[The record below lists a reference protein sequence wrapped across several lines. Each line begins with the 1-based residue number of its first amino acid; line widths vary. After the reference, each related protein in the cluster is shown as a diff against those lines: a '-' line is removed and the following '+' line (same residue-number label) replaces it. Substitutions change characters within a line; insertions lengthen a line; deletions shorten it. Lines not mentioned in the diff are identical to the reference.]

1 MFEKAAAGVTMRDG
15 RVGVCGLSKTPSPS
29 TRTVTGS
36 FRGVQ
41 GALFKGQPW
50 RGLSADNG
58 QRPSPSESAK
68 HLLTAAGC
76 QKCLCVT
83 FAKVTKADYFASPAH
98 PHRRKENYNYG

>member
-15 RVGVCGLSKTPSPS
+15 RVGVYGASKTPSPS

-58 QRPSPSESAK
+58 QRPSPSGERKAPFDGRRLSKVPLRYFRESNK
-68 HLLTAAGC
+68 GFLLR
-76 QKCLCVT
+76 
-83 FAKVTKADYFASPAH
+83 SPR
-98 PHRRKENYNYG
+98 PTPSKKGD

>member
-1 MFEKAAAGVTMRDG
+1 MSDQNLMHLLHLLQQILIGAFPDEKGHQGMLG
-15 RVGVCGLSKTPSPS
+15 
-29 TRTVTGS
+29 GS
-36 FRGVQ
+36 R
-41 GALFKGQPW
+41 KSHIPP
-50 RGLSADNG
+50 R
-58 QRPSPSESAK
+58 ESAK

>member
-15 RVGVCGLSKTPSPS
+15 RVGVCEASKTPSPS
-29 TRTVTGS
+29 TRTVTGC

-58 QRPSPSESAK
+58 QRPSPSGERKAPFDGRRLSKVPLRYIRESNK
-68 HLLTAAGC
+68 GFLLRSLRPTP
-76 QKCLCVT
+76 
-83 FAKVTKADYFASPAH
+83 TKKGD
-98 PHRRKENYNYG
+98 